1 MKAYKSLIT
10 AIVWIVAATALVA
23 RAADD
28 PEETSLKDVLE
39 ELLPGM
45 ASDDLDARR
54 GPEQEWQNICF
65 GLGAPGNEARRAEA
79 CRAMAD
85 KLVPDTPAPARIW
98 LLKQLQFIGRG
109 ECVDAVSAQ
118 LDDKDS
124 LVRDAAR
131 RALAHNPSPEAGEML
146 RQRLKATTDNTFKV
160 ALINALDFRAEEA
173 NVRVLSGELRDS
185 DSTVAGAAAHAL
197 GKLGTP
203 PAAQAL
209 AAVRRS
215 AHGDARLRI
224 SDGYLL
230 CADRLLRAGKTA
242 EAAAAYKELYQ
253 PDEPVRMAAL
263 KGLLNTAGDEAGTA
277 ILEILADDDAHAQR
291 VAIGHVGELTA
302 AAVRLLAA
310 GLPKLPA
317 DGQVALLGALGD
329 HKHRS
334 TLPTVLAAVESEDE
348 NVKLAA
354 LRALGGV
361 GDVSVVPVLVET
373 MTAGGE
379 PGDAA
384 RESLESIAAEG
395 VDQKLIEVMKH
406 TDDLGQRARFIEILD
421 RRRAVAAVPALLQEA
436 LHEDANIRRRSMS
449 ALGRLG
455 SAADVPGM
463 VKVLLKIEDARE
475 RDDTQKAITSVC
487 TRVPDENQRG
497 DPVLAVYATA
507 NQADKNVVLPV
518 LGRIGGPKALE
529 QVRVAL
535 ASGDAEHYD
544 CAVRAIS
551 NWPDATVAE
560 DLLKISESAKEETQR
575 VRAVRALARVAVL
588 PSDQPD
594 NEKLALLKRTIERAS
609 RTEERNLIL
618 DRAKAIRRIETLR
631 FVVPYLDDAETA
643 QRACRTIID
652 LARHRGVR
660 EPNQA
665 EFDKALQK
673 VTQACK
679 DRGLVD
685 RAKGYMSAQ

>member
-10 AIVWIVAATALVA
+10 AIVWIVAGTALVA
-23 RAADD
+23 WAADD
-28 PEETSLKDVLE
+28 PAEKNLKDVLE

-45 ASDDLDARR
+45 GVDDPSARR

-65 GLGAPGNEARRAEA
+65 ALGTPGNEARRAEA
-79 CRAMAD
+79 CRAMAE
-85 KLVPDTPAPARIW
+85 KLVPDTPAPARVW
-98 LLKQLQFIGRG
+98 LLKQLQFIGRA
-109 ECVDAVSAQ
+109 ECVDAVLSQ

-131 RALAHNPSPEAGEML
+131 RALAHNPSPEAGVKL
-146 RQRLKATTDNTFKV
+146 RQRLKATTDTKFKA

-173 NVRVLSGELRDS
+173 NIPVLSGELRNS

-209 AAVRRS
+209 AAARRN
-215 AHGDARLRI
+215 ARGDARLRI

-230 CADRLLRAGKTA
+230 CADRLLRSGKIA

-263 KGLLNTAGDEAGTA
+263 QGILNTAGDEAGA
-277 ILEILADDDAHAQR
+277 MILEILADSEPHAQR
-291 VAIGHVGELTA
+291 VAIGHVGRLSN

-334 TLPTVLAAVESEDE
+334 TLPTVLAAFESEDE
-348 NVKLAA
+348 DVKTAA

-361 GDVSVVPVLVET
+361 GDVSVVPLLVET

-379 PGDAA
+379 PGDTA
-384 RESLESIAAEG
+384 RRSLESIAAEG
-395 VDQKLIEVMKH
+395 VDQNLIEVMKRA
-406 TDDLGQRARFIEILD
+406 DDLGQRARFIEILD

-436 LHEDANIRRRSMS
+436 LHKDANIRRRSMA

-463 VKVLLKIEDARE
+463 IAALLKTEDARE
-475 RDDTQKAITSVC
+475 RDNTEKAITSVC
-487 TRVPDENQRG
+487 TRVPDEAQQA

-507 NQADKNVVLPV
+507 NQADKNIVLPV
-518 LGRIGGPKALE
+518 LGRVGGPKALE
-529 QVRVAL
+529 QVRVEL
-535 ASGDAEHYD
+535 ASTDAERYD
-544 CAVRAIS
+544 SAVRAIS

-560 DLLKISESAKEETQR
+560 DLLKISETAKEEGQR
-575 VRAVRALARVAVL
+575 IRAVRALARVAVL

-594 NEKLALLKRTIERAS
+594 SEKLALLKRTSERAS
-609 RTEERNLIL
+609 RAEERNLIL

-631 FVVPYLDDAETA
+631 FVVPYLDDTETA
-643 QRACRTIID
+643 KRASRTVVD
-652 LARHRGVR
+652 LAHHRGLR

-665 EFDKALQK
+665 EFDKALKK
-673 VTQACK
+673 VTQVCK
-679 DRGLVD
+679 DQGLVS
-685 RAKGYMSAQ
+685 RAKEYMSTQ